1 MQAISNQCGLGI
13 QINQQLLEQV
23 KYKTCELD
31 QKVIFILK
39 ALLTLTRKN
48 IVIPYHF
55 DENNGVS
62 CLVAERGAV
71 YVANSRNGAWYPYF
85 SLLIP
90 VD

>member
-1 MQAISNQCGLGI
+1 MQAISDQCSLGI
-13 QINQQLLEQV
+13 QINEELLEQV

-31 QKVIFILK
+31 DKVLFILK

-55 DENNGVS
+55 DANNGVS
-62 CLVAERGAV
+62 CLVAERNAV
-71 YVANSRNGAWYPYF
+71 YVANKQNGAWYPYV